1 MLQKMELF
9 IARQRLGKHIL
20 AEANARNN
28 IGAVFSVVSTALV
41 ATQWCSKHHT
51 YICINES
58 SRNIEKTVFSV
69 GGTPRLYNL
78 SSRQRGCYIR
88 TITASVQ
95 LKKESLVVG
104 LKGPDAKT
112 N

>member
-1 MLQKMELF
+1 MTPQKTELF

-20 AEANARNN
+20 AEANARNK

-58 SRNIEKTVFSV
+58 SRNTEKKRCFLW
-69 GGTPRLYNL
+69 GAPQG
-78 SSRQRGCYIR
+78 YI
-88 TITASVQ
+88 TY
-95 LKKESLVVG
+95 LLVREDV
-104 LKGPDAKT
+104 T
-112 N
+112 